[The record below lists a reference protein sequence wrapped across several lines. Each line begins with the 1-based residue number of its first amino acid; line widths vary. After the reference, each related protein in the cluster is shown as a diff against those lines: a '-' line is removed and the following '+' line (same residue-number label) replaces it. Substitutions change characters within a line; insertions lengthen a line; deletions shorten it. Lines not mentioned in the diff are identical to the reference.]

1 MQILSQVSSA
11 ILYGSET
18 MPVEVENLITLKP
31 NKMRQC
37 LQNRSVQWFRH
48 LERMEDSV

>member
-1 MQILSQVSSA
+1 MQILSHVSSA
-11 ILYGSET
+11 TLHGSET
-18 MPVEVENLITLKP
+18 MPVKAENLITLKL